1 MTHALNRI
9 MEKEYNSNG
18 LQDAGQ
24 LITAFQD
31 QLFRFA
37 FFRTGSPADA
47 QDIVQDVFVKFFKNP
62 QRPYINNIKHY
73 LFKSIANACA
83 GHQSKKKP
91 LFESVDNI
99 SDSIFLQD
107 KDASAPLLLA
117 EAYQRTESILQKVPA
132 EQAEVIRLRVLDNLD
147 FTEIAELLQLPVTT
161 VKSRFK
167 YGIDKLK
174 QLLHLKKALYEL

>member
-1 MTHALNRI
+1 
-9 MEKEYNSNG
+9 MEKEFSSNG
-18 LQDAGQ
+18 LQDAAT
-24 LITAFQD
+24 LIAVFQD

-62 QRPYINNIKHY
+62 QRPFINNIKHY

-83 GHQSKKKP
+83 DHQSKKKP
-91 LFESVDNI
+91 PFESVDNI
-99 SDSIFLQD
+99 SDSMFVQD
-107 KDASAPLLLA
+107 KDASAPLLL
-117 EAYQRTESILQKVPA
+117 EEEYRRIEYILQQVPS
-132 EQAEVIRLRVLDNLD
+132 EQAAVIRLRVLDNLD
-147 FTEIAELLQLPVTT
+147 FTEIAALLELPVTT